1 MVCTLFE
8 GTLGSMF
15 QGQTNFTSPS
25 SPKMGSP
32 GLPATRRAAIW
43 RGAALGIPGPKPHTT
58 RTTGS
63 GRGVFGGRLRLPA
76 GASQSRARGGSKD
89 SAAAWPKTARS
100 LSSSRC
106 SCFRHRESTG
116 LLFTEEFVLP
126 WSGVAALRRSGVHTT
141 RTSSCTLAFRSV
153 LINIRGCITRG
164 VLVD

>member
-1 MVCTLFE
+1 
-8 GTLGSMF
+8 MF
-15 QGQTNFTSPS
+15 QGQTNFTNLRELES

-43 RGAALGIPGPKPHTT
+43 RGAALGIPGPKPQTT
-58 RTTGS
+58 LSRRP
-63 GRGVFGGRLRLPA
+63 GRGAGSLGNRLRLPA

-89 SAAAWPKTARS
+89 PAAAWPKTARS

-116 LLFTEEFVLP
+116 LPFTEEFVLP

-141 RTSSCTLAFRSV
+141 RTSSITLAFRSV